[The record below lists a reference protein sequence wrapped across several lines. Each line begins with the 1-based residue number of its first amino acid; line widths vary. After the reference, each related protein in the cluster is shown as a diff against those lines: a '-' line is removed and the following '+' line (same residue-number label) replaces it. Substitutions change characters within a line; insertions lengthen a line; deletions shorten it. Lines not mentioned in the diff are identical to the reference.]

1 MSDKETI
8 TRITNA
14 QGLRMVAVKLDTVGN
29 VEVMNNVK
37 LYQNSYG
44 FVGLRCLVPITVNNL
59 GEGKVGLCT
68 VQKCTCD
75 VTGKY
80 TEKVFGYALLYVGN
94 VRIDGV
100 DYMAFEA
107 PMPQE
112 FTEMVGDLL
121 ISFAYFNAPQEC
133 NKKTI
138 SCDALYSKSV
148 QLTVKKGGSKLSN
161 VVIDD
166 NSGATIEAIQNLT
179 MTIENYNNE
188 LNCFQNELD
197 ENKETLKNNAHG
209 LEELQTKT
217 SENDELLMQLY
228 NICEANSLCVK
239 IIVEQA
245 YDERITANGQNIIR
259 ESFATVKRID
269 GKTLAL
275 QNLITSGDTAQE
287 QVVNAKFKLAYV
299 GGAPT
304 DIDGEFDGTIKVKFC
319 STGEIVFEPKQITIP
334 NVQDYLIKGT
344 FDFIYNSTLGGYFVA
359 FGDVTSS
366 DLSGVTLSEMAISE
380 YSVNLSLNIALEA
393 GTYTFSCKNNNA
405 YNSNTYDFIQSI
417 CMIDGNMEL
426 EPTLTKEA
434 QCKTFTVAEESTVIM
449 LSLVFNAGTYF
460 LASALM
466 VAPML
471 TLGDKVFDFHP
482 YGEVIEVKHSI
493 IKSIK
498 SKGNNL
504 VDISK
509 AVNPDNLIYE
519 GDGVYKYIRN
529 ISEAGEDIKYPVY
542 LDEYLPAGEYT
553 FACTYMDTDSTE
565 AKPLRIYVPEAGMTD
580 GIKVVTG
587 ANDWDA
593 MAPFGRWMLFMTSGT
608 YVRFKDFRLFRGDD
622 TVVLPYIPYDT
633 SDTLT
638 ISEEGIELK
647 EGDYIDFENGK
658 IVKDGIGENFEC
670 ENTYKVWNKGTEIVD
685 GNEIPVTI
693 TTEYFGKVGG

>member
-112 FTEMVGDLL
+112 FTETVGELT
-121 ISFAYFNAPQEC
+121 ISFVYSNVDSSNGFDE
-133 NKKTI
+133 TI
-138 SCDALYSKSV
+138 TTTTSKDALCSKHIKLIVDSSSQKMEKV
-148 QLTVKKGGSKLSN
+148 IVEDASGKIICRLSEIVTEVEEIREVVEDVKMKF
-161 VVIDD
+161 DAD
-166 NSGATIEAIQNLT
+166 GATVAGNASKI
-179 MTIENYNNE
+179 IENE
-188 LNCFQNELD
+188 VHILQNEKNIQ
-197 ENKETLKNNAHG
+197 ENAKQIGYLQAIVPHG
-209 LEELQTKT
+209 SQYVKTTVTQTF
-217 SENDELLMQLY
+217 D
-228 NICEANSLCVK
+228 
-239 IIVEQA
+239 
-245 YDERITANGQNIIR
+245 DRITADGQNIIN
-259 ESFATVKRID
+259 ESYATIKRID
-269 GKTLAL
+269 GVTAKNLCPMVRPMYSETNPSSLMAPVRVETSNGSYEGQYLQAKETENGLEISLVDDLIAGGDSVIAVQLMGWFNANTLA
-275 QNLITSGDTAQE
+275 NITLDAGKTYHLSSGTNIGDFAISWE
-287 QVVNAKFKLAYV
+287 N
-299 GGAPT
+299 
-304 DIDGEFDGTIKVKFC
+304 EDGTYGSC
-319 STGEIVFEPKQITIP
+319 SSENTI
-334 NVQDYLIKGT
+334 
-344 FDFIYNSTLGGYFVA
+344 
-359 FGDVTSS
+359 
-366 DLSGVTLSEMAISE
+366 SGV
-380 YSVNLSLNIALEA
+380 
-393 GTYTFSCKNNNA
+393 
-405 YNSNTYDFIQSI
+405 
-417 CMIDGNMEL
+417 
-426 EPTLTKEA
+426 
-434 QCKTFTVAEESTVIM
+434 
-449 LSLVFNAGTYF
+449 
-460 LASALM
+460 SALNM
-466 VAPML
+466 ASISIDVNSGTTLPITEKSPWIIAPML
-471 TLGDKVFDFHP
+471 NEGEERIPYIP
-482 YGEVIEVKHSI
+482 YGSTRNSI

-519 GDGVYKYIRN
+519 GDGVYRYIRN

-553 FACTYMDTDSTE
+553 FACTYMDTDSNET
-565 AKPLRIYVPEAGMTD
+565 KPLRIYVPEAGMTD
-580 GIKVVTG
+580 GIKIETG

-633 SDTLT
+633 IDTLT

-658 IVKDGIGENFEC
+658 VVKDGTGENFEC
-670 ENTYKVWNKGTEIVD
+670 ENTYKVWNKGTEIVE